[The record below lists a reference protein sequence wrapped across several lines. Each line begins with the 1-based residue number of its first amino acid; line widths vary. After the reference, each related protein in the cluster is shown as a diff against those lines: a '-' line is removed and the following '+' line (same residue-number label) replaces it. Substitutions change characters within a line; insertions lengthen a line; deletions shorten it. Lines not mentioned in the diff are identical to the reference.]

1 MDLKTN
7 IEKRLGT
14 TIAGA
19 DDKALYY
26 ALLGLTKE
34 LCSEKK
40 PNEGDRKVYYI
51 SAEFL
56 IGKLLSNNLINL
68 GVYEEVKELLAQ
80 NAEHKDWCCT
90 EELMSTT
97 KDGKA
102 LYLHCLPADING
114 VSCKDGEVEAS
125 VFDRYRDPLYKEA
138 SYKPYIIAA
147 MIFLAKFEN
156 PQESATSS
164 VFVSPFSNWSAARS
178 RRTFLMYCTHDIPM
192 YFLKKR
198 IK

>member
-51 SAEFL
+51 SANF
-56 IGKLLSNNLINL
+56 
-68 GVYEEVKELLAQ
+68 
-80 NAEHKDWCCT
+80 
-90 EELMSTT
+90 
-97 KDGKA
+97 
-102 LYLHCLPADING
+102 
-114 VSCKDGEVEAS
+114 
-125 VFDRYRDPLYKEA
+125 
-138 SYKPYIIAA
+138 
-147 MIFLAKFEN
+147 
-156 PQESATSS
+156 
-164 VFVSPFSNWSAARS
+164 
-178 RRTFLMYCTHDIPM
+178 
-192 YFLKKR
+192 
-198 IK
+198 

>member
-56 IGKLLSNNLINL
+56 NRLLVTADLADWQPALSI
-68 GVYEEVKELLAQ
+68 LL
-80 NAEHKDWCCT
+80 
-90 EELMSTT
+90 
-97 KDGKA
+97 
-102 LYLHCLPADING
+102 LH
-114 VSCKDGEVEAS
+114 S
-125 VFDRYRDPLYKEA
+125 V
-138 SYKPYIIAA
+138 
-147 MIFLAKFEN
+147 
-156 PQESATSS
+156 
-164 VFVSPFSNWSAARS
+164 
-178 RRTFLMYCTHDIPM
+178 
-192 YFLKKR
+192 
-198 IK
+198 

>member
-68 GVYEEVKELLAQ
+68 GVIRDRHWTELSLWIVPAEICGSQTAGRKKSVDRKGKLAY
-80 NAEHKDWCCT
+80 KDRITFSCT
-90 EELMSTT
+90 
-97 KDGKA
+97 
-102 LYLHCLPADING
+102 
-114 VSCKDGEVEAS
+114 V
-125 VFDRYRDPLYKEA
+125 
-138 SYKPYIIAA
+138 
-147 MIFLAKFEN
+147 
-156 PQESATSS
+156 
-164 VFVSPFSNWSAARS
+164 
-178 RRTFLMYCTHDIPM
+178 
-192 YFLKKR
+192 
-198 IK
+198 

>member
-68 GVYEEVKELLAQ
+68 GVYEEIKELLAQ
-80 NAEHKDWCCT
+80 NGKSLAQIEEIELEPSLGNGGLGRLAACFLDSIATLGLPGDGIGLNYHFGLFKQVFKNHKQYTEKNDLIEDDSWLTKTDVTFDVMFGEHKVT
-90 EELMSTT
+90 SR
-97 KDGKA
+97 
-102 LYLHCLPADING
+102 LYDIVLVG
-114 VSCKDGEVEAS
+114 
-125 VFDRYRDPLYKEA
+125 
-138 SYKPYIIAA
+138 
-147 MIFLAKFEN
+147 
-156 PQESATSS
+156 
-164 VFVSPFSNWSAARS
+164 
-178 RRTFLMYCTHDIPM
+178 
-192 YFLKKR
+192 
-198 IK
+198 

>member
-68 GVYEEVKELLAQ
+68 GVYDEVRELLAA
-80 NAEHKDWCCT
+80 NGHRIP
-90 EELMSTT
+90 STVIFR
-97 KDGKA
+97 
-102 LYLHCLPADING
+102 YPAYARTHHPCRLFWWQFWPFRWLFVQRNTG
-114 VSCKDGEVEAS
+114 GTQ
-125 VFDRYRDPLYKEA
+125 P
-138 SYKPYIIAA
+138 
-147 MIFLAKFEN
+147 KF
-156 PQESATSS
+156 
-164 VFVSPFSNWSAARS
+164 
-178 RRTFLMYCTHDIPM
+178 
-192 YFLKKR
+192 
-198 IK
+198 

>member
-68 GVYEEVKELLAQ
+68 GIYDKLSGILEKNGKKLAAIEEVEPEPSLGNGGL
-80 NAEHKDWCCT
+80 EIVRD
-90 EELMSTT
+90 
-97 KDGKA
+97 DG
-102 LYLHCLPADING
+102 G
-114 VSCKDGEVEAS
+114 G
-125 VFDRYRDPLYKEA
+125 
-138 SYKPYIIAA
+138 
-147 MIFLAKFEN
+147 
-156 PQESATSS
+156 SS
-164 VFVSPFSNWSAARS
+164 LVV
-178 RRTFLMYCTHDIPM
+178 
-192 YFLKKR
+192 
-198 IK
+198 

>member
-68 GVYEEVKELLAQ
+68 GVYEEVKELLPRTASHLPRLRRSSR
-80 NAEHKDWCCT
+80 NHRLETADLADWQP
-90 EELMSTT
+90 
-97 KDGKA
+97 A
-102 LYLHCLPADING
+102 LSILLLH
-114 VSCKDGEVEAS
+114 S
-125 VFDRYRDPLYKEA
+125 V
-138 SYKPYIIAA
+138 
-147 MIFLAKFEN
+147 
-156 PQESATSS
+156 
-164 VFVSPFSNWSAARS
+164 
-178 RRTFLMYCTHDIPM
+178 
-192 YFLKKR
+192 
-198 IK
+198 